1 MNTVIEE
8 TVESARIFRLN
19 RPERLNAIN
28 LEMVEDLVSSFNR
41 AEDDSNVR
49 VVIIT
54 GNGRAF
60 SAGADVKEMASMRLE
75 DVVRKGHMPLWERM
89 KTFRKPIIAAV
100 NGVAAGGGLELAMAC
115 DIIIAAES
123 AMMGQPEINLGIIP
137 GAGGTQRLTRAI
149 GKYKAMELV
158 LTGKLVPAREM
169 ERMGLVS
176 QVVPDSWLMDES
188 LRMAGEIAS
197 KSPFAVELAKEAVN
211 RALETTLQ
219 QGLDVERRN
228 FYVSLASDDG
238 REGMKA
244 FLEKRKPTWSSKI

>member
-197 KSPFAVELAKEAVN
+197 KSPFA
-211 RALETTLQ
+211 
-219 QGLDVERRN
+219 
-228 FYVSLASDDG
+228 
-238 REGMKA
+238 
-244 FLEKRKPTWSSKI
+244 

>member
-100 NGVAAGGGLELAMAC
+100 NGVAAGGGLELVMAC